1 MYRPSKPQAPAAR
14 FMQGYAEQGPAELAE
29 LEQGFAKRVPLAEF
43 PEQNEG
49 QKGMKAISLDVG
61 DLLVAMHAFTFQ
73 GAKHADPECIVSL
86 SSKSN
91 ATKRLVTTVPLCQY
105 LPGQQQAIIFSRCRK
120 AKDCS
125 TVMLAKRLEH
135 DEKEMRS
142 AALMRFA
149 QRMQA
154 KGRAAADMSK
164 NRGKTGAA
172 MTGPRAKLFC
182 PRASAAPALLQ
193 TQLTPSP
200 ASTAAQVS
208 TEAKHKQRAQ
218 GSAHTS
224 TLDRQELNKLGS
236 DISEI

>member
-1 MYRPSKPQAPAAR
+1 
-14 FMQGYAEQGPAELAE
+14 
-29 LEQGFAKRVPLAEF
+29 
-43 PEQNEG
+43 
-49 QKGMKAISLDVG
+49 
-61 DLLVAMHAFTFQ
+61 
-73 GAKHADPECIVSL
+73 
-86 SSKSN
+86 
-91 ATKRLVTTVPLCQY
+91 
-105 LPGQQQAIIFSRCRK
+105 
-120 AKDCS
+120 
-125 TVMLAKRLEH
+125 
-135 DEKEMRS
+135 MRS

-218 GSAHTS
+218 GLFQSASQHRS
-224 TLDRQELNKLGS
+224 QVGFIDGPADFKPAHLGVQS
-236 DISEI
+236 LAPAQSICS